1 MFAVGGAEQSAVLM
15 GVPVARTKIIVYAL
29 SGTLAGLAGALTAAY
44 LQPGVTVI
52 GVGAELDAISVVVI
66 GGTILTG
73 GMGTVLG
80 TMIGVGLR
88 TVIQNVINQIGTLD
102 SNYQS
107 VVSGVF
113 LLIVVVLQRVLRR

>member
-1 MFAVGGAEQSAVLM
+1 M
-15 GVPVARTKIIVYAL
+15 
-29 SGTLAGLAGALTAAY
+29 
-44 LQPGVTVI
+44 I
-52 GVGAELDAISVVVI
+52 GVGTELDAISVVVI
-66 GGTILTG
+66 GGTLLTG

-113 LLIVVVLQRVLRR
+113 LLVVVVLQRILRR